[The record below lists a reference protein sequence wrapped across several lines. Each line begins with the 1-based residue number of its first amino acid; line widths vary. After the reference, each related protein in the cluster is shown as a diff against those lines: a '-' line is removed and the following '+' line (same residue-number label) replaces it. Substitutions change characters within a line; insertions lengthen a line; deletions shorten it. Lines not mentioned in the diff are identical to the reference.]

1 MDIFKKENIIS
12 LGRTSAV
19 YKGIETNI
27 KQYVAIKEISKTENK
42 NLKHSNLRKKFIEK
56 LYSLKNS
63 LRGMIDSEEYLFII
77 MDLCL
82 CNLEEY
88 IKMRKDNLSIEEIR
102 EILIQL
108 NESLKLMIKEDI
120 IYRDLKPQNILI
132 NLEKINKKCVI
143 QLSGFVSYLINN
155 INK

>member
-1 MDIFKKENIIS
+1 
-12 LGRTSAV
+12 
-19 YKGIETNI
+19 
-27 KQYVAIKEISKTENK
+27 
-42 NLKHSNLRKKFIEK
+42 
-56 LYSLKNS
+56 
-63 LRGMIDSEEYLFII
+63 

-132 NLEKINKKCVI
+132 NLEKINEKCVI
-143 QLSGFVSYLINN
+143 QLSGFVSCLINN
-155 INK
+155 INKREYYSQYIDYNQNLKSNKFLSENIISNLRSLIYYMLYKEYSYF